1 MIERMEVIKMCEEI
15 KKMLEGKAAIV
26 TGAGRGVGRAI
37 ALALAKEGADV
48 LVNYSASE
56 GPAMEV
62 VREIERMGR
71 KAMAYRADVANEQAV
86 IGMFEAAIGRFGK
99 LDILVNN
106 SGNSAPAMLHKMTI
120 EQWNAV
126 IGVHLTGTFLC
137 MREAAKHMIERK
149 QGKIIN
155 VISVAGIQGSMG
167 QPNYAAAK
175 GGVIGLTKSGAKE
188 LSRHNIFVN
197 AVSLG
202 VTSTDMTAKIMTDPK
217 LKEATLNRVL
227 LHRAYEPE
235 EIAPIF
241 AFLASD
247 GMNSIQ
253 GQVIAA
259 DGGIAGLG

>member
-1 MIERMEVIKMCEEI
+1 MI
-15 KKMLEGKAAIV
+15 LEGKAAIV

-37 ALALAKEGADV
+37 ALDLAKQGADV
-48 LVNYSASE
+48 LVNYSASQA
-56 GPAMEV
+56 PAEEV
-62 VREIERMGR
+62 VKQIEAMGR
-71 KAMAYRADVANEQAV
+71 KAIAYKADVSK
-86 IGMFEAAIGRFGK
+86 EAEVVAMVAAALEKFGK
-99 LDILVNN
+99 LDILINN
-106 SGNSAPAMLHKMTI
+106 SGNSAPAMLHKMTMD
-120 EQWNAV
+120 QWNAV

-137 MREAAKHMIERK
+137 TREAAKHMIAQK

-167 QPNYAAAK
+167 QCNYASAK

-188 LSRHNIFVN
+188 LSRYGIFVN

-202 VTSTDMTAKIMTDPK
+202 VTSTDMTAKIMTDEK

-241 AFLASD
+241 SFLCSD
-247 GMNSIQ
+247 ACNSIQ

>member
-1 MIERMEVIKMCEEI
+1 MKMI
-15 KKMLEGKAAIV
+15 LAGKVAIV

-37 ALALAKEGADV
+37 ALDLAKEGADV
-48 LVNYSASE
+48 LVNYSQSKE
-56 GPAMEV
+56 PAEEV
-62 VREIERMGR
+62 VRQIEAMGR
-71 KAMAYRADVANEQAV
+71 KAVAYKADVSQESEV
-86 IGMFEAAIGRFGK
+86 VGMVAAAIEKFGK
-99 LDILVNN
+99 LDILINN
-106 SGNSAPAMLHKMTI
+106 SGNSAPAMMHKMTI

-155 VISVAGIQGSMG
+155 VISVAGLQGSMG
-167 QPNYAAAK
+167 QCNYSSAK

-188 LSRHNIFVN
+188 LSRYGIFVN

-202 VTSTDMTAKIMTDPK
+202 VTSTDMTAKIMTDEK
-217 LKEATLNRVL
+217 LKEATLSRVL
-227 LHRAYEPE
+227 LRRAYESE
-235 EIAPIF
+235 EIAPLF
-241 AFLASD
+241 SFLASD
-247 GMNSIQ
+247 AMNSIQ